1 MGCQHDNWRDFEGD
15 AMTVRTIQ
23 ILERVQW
30 FATAGAGAMIAAFAL
45 TVSLATGID
54 LIGWN

>member
-1 MGCQHDNWRDFEGD
+1 
-15 AMTVRTIQ
+15 MTFRTIQ
-23 ILERVQW
+23 ILEPVQW
-30 FATAGAGAMIAAFAL
+30 FATAGAGAMIAAFAI